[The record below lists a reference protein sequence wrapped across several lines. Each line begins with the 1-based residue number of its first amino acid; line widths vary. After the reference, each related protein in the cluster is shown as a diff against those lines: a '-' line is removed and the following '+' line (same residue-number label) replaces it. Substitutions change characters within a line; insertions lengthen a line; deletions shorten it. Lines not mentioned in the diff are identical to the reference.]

1 MKRLLANWGLKIAS
15 LLFAI
20 IVWFL
25 VTNINDP
32 ITSVRYTNVP
42 VTIKNGNL
50 ITEKGQVYTVLD
62 GSDTIEVVTVY
73 APRTVIDSLSQSNIV
88 ATADIQELSSLNTV
102 SINVVTNKYK
112 DKIENITLSSDVVK
126 LNVERKAS
134 KGLALSATT
143 SGSLSDGYVIGEVTT
158 EQNMVRVSGPESFIN
173 RIAKA
178 SVDVDVTGFTSNI
191 GTDADILLYD
201 VDGNVLDPT
210 ASGASMNIK
219 TVRVNVQILE
229 TKYVPVNYVISG
241 EPAAGYALTGQVES
255 NPSEVLIAGRSSVIS
270 SISEITVNDPALDV
284 TGQSAN
290 VNATIELAGY
300 LPSGVSLGDKDF
312 NGTASV
318 VIYIGPIVE
327 ETYDINIRNIGITN
341 PVDGFEISIDDSEY
355 ETVSLTLQ
363 GLYANVTAVNQSSL
377 KGTVDIS
384 AMMEKNGIT
393 ELKEGT
399 YSAEVKWDLP
409 DGVTAKGTVSVYVNV
424 QEKQG

>member
-15 LLFAI
+15 LLFAV

-102 SINVVTNKYK
+102 SINVVTNKYR

-143 SGSLSDGYVIGEVTT
+143 SGSLSDGYVIGDVTT

-173 RIAKA
+173 RIARA

-201 VDGNVLDPT
+201 ADGNVLDPT
-210 ASGASMNIK
+210 SSGASMNIK

-241 EPAAGYALTGQVES
+241 EPASGYALTGQVEVS
-255 NPSEVLIAGRSSVIS
+255 PNEVLIAGRSSTIS
-270 SISEITVNDPALDV
+270 SISEITVNDPVLDV
-284 TGQSAN
+284 TGQTAN
-290 VNATIELAGY
+290 VNATIELAAY
-300 LPSGVSLGDKDF
+300 LPNGVSFGDKDF

-318 VIYIGPIVE
+318 VVYIGALVDG
-327 ETYDINIRNIGITN
+327 TFDVSIRNIGITN
-341 PVDGFEISIDDSEY
+341 PVDGFDISVDDSEY

-363 GLYANVTAVNQSSL
+363 GLYGNVRSVDQSSL
-377 KGTVDIS
+377 KGTVDIT

-399 YSAEVKWDLP
+399 YSADVTWTLP
-409 DGVTAKGTVSVYVNV
+409 EGVTEKGTVSVYVSV
-424 QEKQG
+424 QEKQ